1 MRMTMIYTFPLLPLI
16 RKPLCTPLHQG
27 PEGVL
32 GFVIKGLSDSPT
44 VHGNFSFFLIDGNR
58 GTVSHH
64 SGSLPP
70 GHINRMHLY
79 YDQSRSLWALGVEG
93 SRGSLEVYELY
104 SEINQQWTK
113 LFWVDTKDMG
123 LGNKVLVAMWQQ
135 DEQYPLVFYV
145 VDIGET
151 SDSRMYWMQWRS
163 TEHEN
168 YQAPQP
174 IGYCDTVVPFI
185 ADKGCLLF
193 LCQRAFY
200 KEPEEPDLRRGP
212 GNWQI
217 GIAAYRSDGVLIRQ
231 EPLSDVTFP
240 IRNPELPSKDLLD
253 WLRIRMSVT
262 DGPRYGPDGQRTCVA
277 ALVLQDTSGIATEKG
292 SKGGLYCVDMQ
303 GEVIHRE
310 ASPLGEQISLCL
322 CGETVIGTDVFDGHR
337 RLWRWSPLA
346 GTELQIEAYL
356 SPDVQRATVVA
367 IKEDEIIASQFW
379 CVEEHLKGVRISRWR
394 SEPLVELQ
402 DVWYEGMTLPDD
414 LVASYIRDRKPI
426 GIVAYQNVLFIL
438 GIDKDKQLK
447 CFRVQ

>member
-1 MRMTMIYTFPLLPLI
+1 MYKEHDPMRMTMIYTFPLLPLI

-58 GTVSHH
+58 GTVAHH
-64 SGSLPP
+64 LGSLAT

-79 YDQSRSLWALGVEG
+79 YDQSRSLWAVGVEG

-104 SEINQQWTK
+104 TEINQQWTK

-262 DGPRYGPDGQRTCVA
+262 
-277 ALVLQDTSGIATEKG
+277 
-292 SKGGLYCVDMQ
+292 
-303 GEVIHRE
+303 
-310 ASPLGEQISLCL
+310 
-322 CGETVIGTDVFDGHR
+322 
-337 RLWRWSPLA
+337 
-346 GTELQIEAYL
+346 
-356 SPDVQRATVVA
+356 VVA
-367 IKEDEIIASQFW
+367 IKEDEIIASQLW